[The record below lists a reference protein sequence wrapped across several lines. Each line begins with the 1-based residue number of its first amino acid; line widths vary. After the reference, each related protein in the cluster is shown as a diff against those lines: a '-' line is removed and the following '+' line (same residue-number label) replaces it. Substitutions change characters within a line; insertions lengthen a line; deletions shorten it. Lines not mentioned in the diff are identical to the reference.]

1 MRSFGE
7 VWSSTIFQK
16 WVMAVTGILLVL
28 FLVGHLSGNFLM
40 YLGPDHMNEYGEQ
53 LREMLHGSAIW
64 VVRAGLVLA
73 FVLHIWSGIKL
84 AALNRKARGAGKNAK
99 FQPKRSTPASRSMIY
114 TGLLILAYLLYHL
127 AHFTWGAVHNQYY
140 NYVDEM
146 GRHDV
151 YRMVIESFQQP
162 VISIAYILA
171 MIVTAAHLN
180 HAIQSA
186 FQTLGVN
193 HRRYTPII
201 RKAGPA
207 LAIALALGFISI
219 PLSILLGLVK

>member
-16 WVMAVTGILLVL
+16 WVMAVTGILLVG
-28 FLVGHLSGNFLM
+28 FLLGHLSGNFLIF
-40 YLGPDHMNEYGEQ
+40 LGPDHMNEYGVE
-53 LREMLHGSAIW
+53 LREMLHGAAIW

-84 AALNRKARGAGKNAK
+84 AALNRQARGGKNAK
-99 FQPKRSTPASRSMIY
+99 FEARRSTPASRTMIY
-114 TGLLILAYLLYHL
+114 SGLLILFYLLYHL
-127 AHFTWGAVHNQYY
+127 AHFTWGTVHGEFYH
-140 NYVDEM
+140 YVDEL

-162 VISIAYILA
+162 VISITYILA
-171 MIVTAAHLN
+171 MIVTGLHLN

-186 FQTLGVN
+186 LQTLGVN

-207 LAIALALGFISI
+207 LAILLALGFISI